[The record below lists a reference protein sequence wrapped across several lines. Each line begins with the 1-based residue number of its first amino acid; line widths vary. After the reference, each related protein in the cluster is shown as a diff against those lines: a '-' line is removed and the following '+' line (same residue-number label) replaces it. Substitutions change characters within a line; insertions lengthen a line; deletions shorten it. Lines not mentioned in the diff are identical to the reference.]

1 MEPKNANY
9 QYLLGECLE
18 RNGDYAGAHQAYLN
32 CVLIDPEKNQEAASR
47 MKAMEGMAQQQAT
60 QAPAVQ
66 QQAPR
71 QQAPQTQPPAYRQS
85 MQLQRPAA
93 QYQGQPA
100 QAAVANP
107 SGKNMY
113 EGGSGSSGPAAGMT
127 FRTHDE
133 SAAAQAA
140 TASDAAA
147 PQKPMDTVTRLN
159 MAESQ
164 KDYASAI
171 TILQELVSSNLQ
183 NADMHHRLAVDLMS
197 AGQMQE
203 AISEFRIAS
212 ALNTQKKEYAD
223 DLARA
228 MAIHKRSL
236 STGGSGVPQ

>member
-1 MEPKNANY
+1 MLREDLTRTHY
-9 QYLLGECLE
+9 
-18 RNGDYAGAHQAYLN
+18 DF
-32 CVLIDPEKNQEAASR
+32 V
-47 MKAMEGMAQQQAT
+47 
-60 QAPAVQ
+60 
-66 QQAPR
+66 
-71 QQAPQTQPPAYRQS
+71 RQS
-85 MQLQRPAA
+85 CQLCDFDSVT
-93 QYQGQPA
+93 
-100 QAAVANP
+100 AVGCSWFNLA
-107 SGKNMY
+107 
-113 EGGSGSSGPAAGMT
+113 
-127 FRTHDE
+127 
-133 SAAAQAA
+133 
-140 TASDAAA
+140 
-147 PQKPMDTVTRLN
+147 
-159 MAESQ
+159 Q